1 MNRELVQT
9 TQTSYTIPFYFEH
22 NLRLVSMTST
32 ERVVVRLTPDTIAVL
47 DTLVQ
52 SGEFSSLSDV
62 IMGAIKDFISK
73 KFTAEEISKVLE
85 ELPNKK
91 IIDPESLME
100 SGTPTD
106 MDAAVRAAV
115 GNYVRNRMDGQR

>member
-1 MNRELVQT
+1 MA
-9 TQTSYTIPFYFEH
+9 
-22 NLRLVSMTST
+22 ST
-32 ERVVVRLTPDTIAVL
+32 ERVAIRLTPDTIAVL

-52 SGEFSSLSDV
+52 SGEFPTLSDV
-62 IMGAIKDFISK
+62 IMGAIGEFINDR
-73 KFTAEEISKVLE
+73 FTADEISKILE

-91 IIDPESLME
+91 IVSPESLMD

-115 GNYVRNRMDGQR
+115 GNYVRNRLDGQR

>member
-1 MNRELVQT
+1 
-9 TQTSYTIPFYFEH
+9 
-22 NLRLVSMTST
+22 MTST